1 MGLLR
6 KFVPLSRMGV
16 AMWGWHHRHEIGGW
30 FGYATRSAPKL
41 LAGETADVLLEGR
54 LRARLTADWR
64 TRNVDGLHVS
74 VDDGVVRLSGMV
86 DDKVHDAALAIATNT
101 SGVRRVA
108 DDIVEPGS
116 RRWRLGTSPAR

>member
-1 MGLLR
+1 MGLLG

-16 AMWGWHHRHEIGGW
+16 ALWGWRHRHEIGGW
-30 FGYATRSAPKL
+30 FAYATRSAPKL

-64 TRNVDGLHVS
+64 TRNIDGLHVT
-74 VDDGVVRLSGMV
+74 VEDGIVRLSGTV

-108 DDIVEPGS
+108 DEIVDPGW
-116 RRWRLGTSPAR
+116 RRRKVKT